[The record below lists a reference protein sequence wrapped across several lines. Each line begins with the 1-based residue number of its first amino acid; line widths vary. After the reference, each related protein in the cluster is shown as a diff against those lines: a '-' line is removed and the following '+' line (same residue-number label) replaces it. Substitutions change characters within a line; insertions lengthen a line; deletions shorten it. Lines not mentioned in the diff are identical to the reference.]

1 MTTSVGYIAATI
13 PAKVIHTSAHNTLF
27 HIAMLQT
34 GDPLQW
40 VAISQLNNVIDPWIQ
55 GNIDILIPPVFPS
68 KPLLILP
75 EISGLPAPHSIPIIL
90 TTAKIKPP
98 PPPPPPPPPVLLA
111 GPYNQIDW
119 PNPRGRNPLGGGFIA
134 ASETWMLNSLIPFSP
149 HDMPNPRG
157 RFPIVAVQLEYAVS
171 PYLWQI
177 NTSSAFPLQPHD
189 LPNPRGRPPLA
200 GDQLGYIIRS
210 NLNMLIGAAPFKPY
224 DMSNPVRRT
233 SPTVQFGYI
242 IKSNL
247 ATTFNASPF
256 RQMIWDNPTR
266 NKWPFTENLD
276 FIRIQVGVGIFIDDV
291 SVTNFIDDLGIIDF
305 ISDP

>member
-1 MTTSVGYIAATI
+1 MTSVGYIAATI

-27 HIAMLQT
+27 HIAMLQS

-40 VAISQLNNVIDPWIQ
+40 VSFAQLNNIIDPWIQ
-55 GNIDILIPPVFPS
+55 GDVDILVPPVFS
-68 KPLLILP
+68 NKKLLIIP
-75 EISGLPAPHSIPIIL
+75 EVGGSPAATPTPVLSA
-90 TTAKIKPP
+90 AKVKPP
-98 PPPPPPPPPVLLA
+98 PPPPPPPPPILLV

-119 PNPRGRNPLGGGFIA
+119 PNPRGRSPIGGGFIA

-177 NTSSAFPLQPHD
+177 NTNSSFPLQPHD

-210 NLNMLIGAAPFKPY
+210 NLNMLVGSAPFKPY

-247 ATTFNASPF
+247 ATTINASPF
-256 RQMIWDNPTR
+256 SQIVWPNPNR
-266 NKWPFTENLD
+266 KKWRDTDYID
-276 FIRIQVGVGIFIDDV
+276 FIRIIVGTGIFIDDV
-291 SVTNFIDDLGIIDF
+291 SVSDFIDDLGIIDF
-305 ISDP
+305 ASDP